1 MNFFSMDFK
10 LLSICLV
17 LVAVLPATYGHGSSE
32 EGHGSSEKGDEV
44 APPRPTSGE
53 VLPIHKRLKCHQC
66 DTLTNKDCADPFVN
80 EDGSPKTNAYL
91 TWCRKGDNVCQKEW
105 KQQEGHGHGHHGHQ
119 GISRVVRTCG
129 NAAVGCK
136 DNVCSCDTEG
146 CNSASMFGVSSVAMF
161 SVLLLALYSM
171 Q

>member
-17 LVAVLPATYGHGSSE
+17 LVTVLPATYGGKESFE
-32 EGHGSSEKGDEV
+32 ESDEY
-44 APPRPTSGE
+44 ATPRPTSGE
-53 VLPIHKRLKCHQC
+53 VLPFHKWLKCHQC
-66 DTLTNKDCADPFVN
+66 DTLFNKNCSDPFVN

-91 TWCRKGDNVCQKEW
+91 TSCRKGDNVCQKWWEQ
-105 KQQEGHGHGHHGHQ
+105 KEGHGNHGHHV
-119 GISRVVRTCG
+119 IINRVTRTCG
-129 NAAVGCK
+129 KAAVGCK